1 MAANLLRAGYVVRA
15 WNRSPAPLG
24 KLAALGAQAA
34 ASPAEARR
42 GRRCAGVH
50 AGRRRGHAL
59 CGAGGRRAGR
69 AGPGAVHVNMA
80 TVSVALAAELAR
92 LHGERGVCGGA
103 GAGPGQRGRGRPAQY
118 PGGRRGA
125 ALLLVQPLFDAMGR
139 KTWYFGERP
148 EQANAVKLAVNFMIG
163 SAIGAMSEAVA
174 LVRGY
179 DVDKAAFLEM
189 ATSTAFAAP
198 VYQGYG
204 QAIAEERFEP
214 AGFKLA
220 LGLKDLR
227 LAQKRPSR
235 CTCRCN
241 WPACCA
247 MRTSRAWRAARASWT
262 GPPCRARRRGGPGW
276 SKASG
281 RAAPDQAG
289 AARAAAAIAANH
301 K

>member
-1 MAANLLRAGYVVRA
+1 
-15 WNRSPAPLG
+15 
-24 KLAALGAQAA
+24 
-34 ASPAEARR
+34 
-42 GRRCAGVH
+42 
-50 AGRRRGHAL
+50 
-59 CGAGGRRAGR
+59 
-69 AGPGAVHVNMA
+69 MA

-92 LHGERGVCGGA
+92 LHGERGVAYVAAPVLGRVNVAEA
-103 GAGPGQRGRGRPAQY
+103 GQLNILAAGEAR
-118 PGGRRGA
+118 
-125 ALLLVQPLFDAMGR
+125 ALLAVQPLFDAMGR

-220 LGLKDLR
+220 L
-227 LAQKRPSR
+227 A
-235 CTCRCN
+235 
-241 WPACCA
+241 
-247 MRTSRAWRAARASWT
+247 
-262 GPPCRARRRGGPGW
+262 
-276 SKASG
+276 
-281 RAAPDQAG
+281 
-289 AARAAAAIAANH
+289 
-301 K
+301 

>member
-1 MAANLLRAGYVVRA
+1 MAAPVL
-15 WNRSPAPLG
+15 
-24 KLAALGAQAA
+24 
-34 ASPAEARR
+34 
-42 GRRCAGVH
+42 
-50 AGRRRGHAL
+50 
-59 CGAGGRRAGR
+59 
-69 AGPGAVHVNMA
+69 
-80 TVSVALAAELAR
+80 
-92 LHGERGVCGGA
+92 
-103 GAGPGQRGRGRPAQY
+103 PGQRGRGRPVNILAA
-118 PGGRRGA
+118 GEAR
-125 ALLLVQPLFDAMGR
+125 ALLAVQPLFDAMGR

-148 EQANAVKLAVNFMIG
+148 EQANAAKLAVNFMIG

-227 LAQKRPSR
+227 LAQEAAEQVHVPLQLAGVAR
-235 CTCRCN
+235 C
-241 WPACCA
+241 AH
-247 MRTSRAWRAARASWT
+247 RAWRAARASWT

-289 AARAAAAIAANH
+289 AASAAAAIAANH